1 MYKFK
6 GYQAQKGAKM
16 ALDFSAG
23 IGSGPADFISSGF
36 NAVGGLSASLVGP
49 QLTNSGPQVAPTQVA
64 QLDGLATP
72 VGIHQGTG
80 KILPVGASGG
90 LISDIQG
97 NMRGNGFVDP
107 GWSSSTIKAL
117 KIQLGP

>member
-1 MYKFK
+1 MS
-6 GYQAQKGAKM
+6 
-16 ALDFSAG
+16 LDFSAG
-23 IGSGPADFISSGF
+23 IGSGRGSFMSPEF
-36 NAVGGLSASLVGP
+36 NTASGLSGMMASP
-49 QLTNSGPQVAPTQVA
+49 QLNTSGPQAAPVQVA

-80 KILPVGASGG
+80 KILPVGASSG

-107 GWSSSTIKAL
+107 GWSPSTIKAL
-117 KIQLGP
+117 KIQLGPQ